1 MIKIKD
7 LKTSYS
13 YGDPFSISS
22 LGFEKGKIASIIGRN
37 GCGKTT
43 LLKTIAGFLPY
54 QGSLLIDDKECRDYH
69 SRERGRRI
77 AYLPQMIKAVSMDVG
92 TLVEHGRYPWHGNY
106 RKMSVQDK
114 ELVKEALDIT
124 GMNMYIDRDLT
135 ELSGGQLRRAYLSM
149 VIAQNADM
157 ILLDEPTT
165 YMDIETQ
172 GLFYDIAK
180 KLAAKGHGI
189 IMTCHNIEQGFSY
202 SDSIVVMGDR
212 CVKSTGAPEE
222 IAGNTEELRNVFGA
236 AVKQTDD
243 SEMLYPYMLIR

>member
-212 CVKSTGAPEE
+212 CVKSNGAPEE

-236 AVKQTDD
+236 AVK
-243 SEMLYPYMLIR
+243 

>member
-1 MIKIKD
+1 MIKIRE
-7 LKTSYS
+7 LKTAYS
-13 YGDPFSISS
+13 YGDPFCVSS
-22 LGFEKGKIASIIGRN
+22 LSFEKGKITSIIGRN

-54 QGSLLIDDKECRDYH
+54 QGSLLIDDKECRDYQT
-69 SRERGRRI
+69 RERGRRI

-106 RKMSVQDK
+106 RKMTVHDK
-114 ELVKEALDIT
+114 EQVEEALDIT
-124 GMNMYIDRDLT
+124 GMSIYRGRDLT

-172 GLFYDIAK
+172 GLFYEIAK
-180 KLAAKGHGI
+180 KLAAKGHGV

-202 SDSIVVMGDR
+202 SDNIVVMGDR
-212 CVKSTGAPEE
+212 CVTCTGSPEE
-222 IAGNTEELRNVFGA
+222 IVKDTEELRNVFGA
-236 AVKQTDD
+236 AIKPTDD
-243 SEMLYPYMLIR
+243 REMLYPYILIR